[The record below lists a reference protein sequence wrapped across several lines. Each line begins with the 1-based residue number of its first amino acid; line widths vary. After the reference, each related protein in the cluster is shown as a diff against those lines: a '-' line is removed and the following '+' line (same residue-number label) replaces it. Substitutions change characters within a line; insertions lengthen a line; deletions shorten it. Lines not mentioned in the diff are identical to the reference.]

1 MRNHC
6 KQFISVLI
14 LLLAAFMPADIVFA
28 GDTPQAS
35 ATAAAATTPG
45 IGPQGTLYR
54 VQAQGHTAYLF
65 GTIHV
70 GKPEFYPLEP
80 QVTQAFAKADVLAV
94 EFDVSDS
101 ATMQQAVFKYA
112 LYPNFGS
119 VDKHVSPPTLERLQK
134 ALTTLNLP
142 YEGMSHMKP
151 WMLANALLISSLE
164 KQGYQSS
171 LATDIYFI
179 NAAKDQHKSILGLE
193 SADYQL
199 SLFDKLPPKEQE
211 AYLVDSLDDIE
222 SGTEAR
228 KNQELLAAW
237 EHADEKA
244 FAGLLAEAKNDKT
257 VSGRFFYRSLLQA
270 RNPMMANKIA
280 QLVKSHENSFVAV
293 GLLHLVGTDGVP
305 ELMHK
310 KGFTVE
316 RIY

>member
-1 MRNHC
+1 MR
-6 KQFISVLI
+6 KQFFLILI
-14 LLLAAFMPADIVFA
+14 LLLAAFMPADFVLA
-28 GDTPQAS
+28 GDVPQPSAAS
-35 ATAAAATTPG
+35 TSAGA
-45 IGPQGTLYR
+45 GPQGTLYR

-80 QVTQAFAKADVLAV
+80 QVTQAFAKAEVLAV

-101 ATMQQAVFKYA
+101 STMQQAVFKYA

-119 VDKHVSPPTLERLQK
+119 VDHHIAPETLERLQK
-134 ALTTLNLP
+134 ALATLNLP

-151 WMLANALLISSLE
+151 WMLANVLLISSLE

-179 NAAKDQHKSILGLE
+179 NAAKEQHKSIVGLE

-199 SLFDKLPPKEQE
+199 GLFDKLPPKDQE
-211 AYLVDSLDDIE
+211 AYLSDSLDDIE

-228 KNQELLAAW
+228 KNQELLDAW
-237 EHADEKA
+237 QHADEKA
-244 FAGLLAEAKNDKT
+244 FDGLLAEARNDKT
-257 VSGRFFYRSLLQA
+257 TSGRFFYRDLLQA
-270 RNPMMANKIA
+270 RNPAMANKIA
-280 QLVKSHENSFVAV
+280 QLVKGHDNGFVAV
-293 GLLHLVGTDGVP
+293 GLLHLVGKEGVP
-305 ELMHK
+305 ELLRK